1 MGKEVCQSGMPFF
14 LAQKPGRYPF
24 FGLVHGR
31 EQHRM
36 AMKNSRKVRLFMNKK
51 RIKRIAAMM
60 MAVVLTVCAATP
72 TGSFAFAS
80 GADTQSQTVEE
91 AVIEESRELEL
102 YDSTLR
108 KELEALEIATA
119 VDIVVAAGYGFDV
132 EHDFEGI

>member
-1 MGKEVCQSGMPFF
+1 
-14 LAQKPGRYPF
+14 
-24 FGLVHGR
+24 
-31 EQHRM
+31 M

-119 VDIVVAAGYGFDV
+119 VDIVVAAGYGFEIGRAHV
-132 EHDFEGI
+132 